1 MQATPQ
7 RIGYMRVSTRD
18 QREDRQAE
26 GLHAVCDRL
35 YLEKISAAA
44 AHRPV
49 FREVLDCLRPG
60 DTLVV
65 WDFDRAFRSTL
76 EALTTAEG
84 LRARGVF
91 FQVVSLGI
99 DTGTDE
105 GELVCTMLAGIAQ
118 YERRLI
124 ARRTRQGMEAARNR
138 GRPIGRPR
146 RLSDN
151 TVREAHEAVTG
162 DGLPCRY
169 VAALLGV
176 SRITLQRAFRRH
188 GLGAQAQGPVGAGE
202 AVPTGT
208 DEFTACAASP
218 THPQTRSTTP

>member
-1 MQATPQ
+1 MSATPQ

-35 YLEKISAAA
+35 YLETISAAA

-49 FREVLDCLRPG
+49 FQDVLARLRPG

-76 EALTTAEG
+76 EALATAEG

-91 FQVVSLGI
+91 FRVVSLGI

-124 ARRTRQGMEAARNR
+124 ARAPVRAWK
-138 GRPIGRPR
+138 RPG
-146 RLSDN
+146 
-151 TVREAHEAVTG
+151 T
-162 DGLPCRY
+162 
-169 VAALLGV
+169 
-176 SRITLQRAFRRH
+176 
-188 GLGAQAQGPVGAGE
+188 GAGRS
-202 AVPTGT
+202 AGPAACPT
-208 DEFTACAASP
+208 
-218 THPQTRSTTP
+218 TRSARPMRP